1 MQNKIQRNTG
11 RKGQRQHIA
20 SPFLIKLLYWRKWFI
35 LGHSIFSL
43 PVGGQSCR
51 QAVLLIN
58 AMLLLPLNQ
67 PKGSTSLRQVQQK
80 RVSKLD
86 GIETPSTTAGP
97 LALASWLTH
106 INLQV
111 VFCSGIP
118 PPPQVFTTCCY
129 CSVQAAEQYPSGHDW
144 VSEWET
150 IPQEGSTIRKGH
162 EDVPQQSRDAAGKK
176 CNPHNLNTQSPV
188 LVTREGSISV
198 SRNSSITGR
207 NNTKILPHF
216 LIAFFNRSP
225 WI

>member
-97 LALASWLTH
+97 LALTSWLTH
-106 INLQV
+106 INLQG
-111 VFCSGIP
+111 SAP
-118 PPPQVFTTCCY
+118 ASRDRPKSSLP
-129 CSVQAAEQYPSGHDW
+129 AATAQY
-144 VSEWET
+144 
-150 IPQEGSTIRKGH
+150 K
-162 EDVPQQSRDAAGKK
+162 QQSSTLLVMTGFPNGKPSLK
-176 CNPHNLNTQSPV
+176 KVQLSERAMRTS
-188 LVTREGSISV
+188 L
-198 SRNSSITGR
+198 SSHEMLLGR
-207 NNTKILPHF
+207 NVIPTI
-216 LIAFFNRSP
+216 
-225 WI
+225 